1 MDANILIVASS
12 GRAMHEDVLA
22 WPGAGSTF
30 VTNRDIA
37 DLDLDLD
44 LVCVTLEEI
53 VGARCGRDIFSS
65 TDHAIYN
72 AASNFR
78 ALGVNVTLSSRADS
92 I

>member
-1 MDANILIVASS
+1 MDANILIVASL
-12 GRAMHEDVLA
+12 GRAMHEDVLER
-22 WPGAGSTF
+22 PGAGSTF

-37 DLDLDLD
+37 DLDLDL
-44 LVCVTLEEI
+44 VSVTLEEI

-72 AASNFR
+72 AESNFR
-78 ALGVNVTLSSRADS
+78 ALGVPVTLSSRADS